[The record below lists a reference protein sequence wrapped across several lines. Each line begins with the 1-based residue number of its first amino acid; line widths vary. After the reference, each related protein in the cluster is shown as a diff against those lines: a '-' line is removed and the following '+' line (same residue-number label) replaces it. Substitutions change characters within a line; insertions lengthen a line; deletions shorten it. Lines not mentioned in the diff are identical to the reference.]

1 VCVCESVW
9 GNIHKC
15 IFVYIC
21 VCVRVSMF
29 LCVCVCVW
37 VCARAIVLVCICFSV
52 CMCFTT
58 VIWFLFVCGGI
69 HQPFV
74 RACAFLRPWHSM
86 KQQAWTRM
94 SQTHMSRLNSLTGTS
109 SSSRRERVR
118 AWKSAVDSVS
128 LRYVNDATIPS
139 ATPIDACCLL
149 DVRCT
154 QNSLDTHMLFRHFV
168 HTFA

>member
-1 VCVCESVW
+1 
-9 GNIHKC
+9 
-15 IFVYIC
+15 
-21 VCVRVSMF
+21 
-29 LCVCVCVW
+29 
-37 VCARAIVLVCICFSV
+37 
-52 CMCFTT
+52 
-58 VIWFLFVCGGI
+58 
-69 HQPFV
+69 
-74 RACAFLRPWHSM
+74 
-86 KQQAWTRM
+86 M

-128 LRYVNDATIPS
+128 LRYVNDATIPP

-168 HTFA
+168 HTFAEQHRKKSQGRLALVDILKTKPLTIQITSALCSSHQPWPSRPCPSSTAFRQRISS